1 MTLYIGSLPERVR
14 RRRARTTGI
23 ALLTGACVAVAAA
36 AYALSTAGVR
46 GSDRLAVASPH
57 VAHGLDPEL
66 ERRFVAAQAAAAA
79 DGVELTL
86 TSGWRSAAEQQ
97 ALVDAAVER
106 YGSLEEAHRWVLP
119 PESSA
124 HVQGLAIDVGPTDGA
139 LWLEEHGVELG
150 LCRAYANELW
160 HFEMLA
166 DGATACPAMHADSSD
181 GW

>member
-1 MTLYIGSLPERVR
+1 MATVTLYIGRLPERVR
-14 RRRARTTGI
+14 RRRARRN
-23 ALLTGACVAVAAA
+23 AVLVVTVLAAA
-36 AYALSTAGVR
+36 LAVSAYALVSAAR
-46 GSDRLAVASPH
+46 GSGLPRAAASPQ
-57 VAHGLDPEL
+57 GLDPEL
-66 ERRFVAAQAAAAA
+66 VRRFEAAQAAAAR
-79 DGVELTL
+79 DGIDLTL

-124 HVQGLAIDVGPTDGA
+124 HVQGLAVDVGPTEGA
-139 LWLEEHGVELG
+139 LWLEQHGVELG

-160 HFEMLA
+160 HFEMLP
-166 DGATACPAMHADSSD
+166 DGATQCPAMHPDSSD